1 MNKPI
6 NRFLKRTMDIVGALF
21 GIVLFA
27 PVMLATAI
35 GVRITMGS
43 PVIFKQTRP
52 GLHQKPFGIYKF
64 RSMKSGQNDHGVV
77 LSDADRLTKFGT
89 FIRNYSLDELPQ
101 FFNILRGDISFVGPR
116 PLLFDYFPYYT
127 ETEMRRHEVKQGVTG
142 WAQIHGRNNLDWDK
156 RLAMDVWYVD
166 HWSLWLDIKILLRT
180 VRAVIKRDGVTQ
192 DGHAT
197 FFRLDDAR
205 RAQANGTKNS

>member
-1 MNKPI
+1 MSRPI
-6 NRFLKRTMDIVGALF
+6 DRFLKRSMDITGALV
-21 GIVLFA
+21 GITLFS
-27 PVMLATAI
+27 PIMLATAI

-43 PVIFKQTRP
+43 PVIFRQIRP
-52 GLHQKPFGIYKF
+52 GKDQKPFGIYKF

-101 FFNILRGDISFVGPR
+101 FFNILKGDISFVGPR

-127 ETEMRRHEVKQGVTG
+127 ETEMRRHEVNQGVTG
-142 WAQIHGRNNLDWDK
+142 WAQVHGRNNLNWDD
-156 RLAMDVWYVD
+156 RLKMDVWYVD
-166 HWSLWLDIKILLRT
+166 NWTIWLDIKILLMTIKT
-180 VRAVIKRDGVTQ
+180 VLTREGVTQ
-192 DGHAT
+192 EGHAT

-205 RAQANGTKNS
+205 KAEQAAKAN